1 MPQPLALLIGAVRR
15 GDARWIGYLFASVLA
30 LGCDAGLFLLLLGT
44 GLEPVAAS
52 ALGYGLGIA
61 VHWLVSSRLVFADSA
76 AARGTG
82 ERQRQ
87 KMLFVGSALAGLA
100 VTTAVVG
107 LGIGWGL
114 DPRIAKLAAIA
125 ISFQTTYLL
134 RRHIV
139 FRPGRA

>member
-30 LGCDAGLFLLLLGT
+30 LGCDAGLFLLLLGA
-44 GLEPVAAS
+44 GLEQVAAS

-82 ERQRQ
+82 ERHRQ

-107 LGIGWGL
+107 IGIGWGL

>member
-30 LGCDAGLFLLLLGT
+30 LGCDAGLFLLLLGA
-44 GLEPVAAS
+44 GFEPVAAS

-82 ERQRQ
+82 ERHRQ

-100 VTTAVVG
+100 ITTAVVG
-107 LGIGWGL
+107 IGIGWGL